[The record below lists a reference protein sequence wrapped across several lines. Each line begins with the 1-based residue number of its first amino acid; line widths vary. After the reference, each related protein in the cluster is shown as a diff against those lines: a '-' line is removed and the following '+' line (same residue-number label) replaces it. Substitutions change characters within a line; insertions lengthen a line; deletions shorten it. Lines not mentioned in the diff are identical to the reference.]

1 MYTYIY
7 IYINLP
13 KDIHTSIFTFTY
25 IYILDSVVLLCS
37 HEVFLLLE
45 RSGLSTF
52 DNN

>member
-25 IYILDSVVLLCS
+25 IYILDSVVLLCWYA
-37 HEVFLLLE
+37 VFLLLV
-45 RSGLSTF
+45 RSGFNTF